1 MEMSPFLEL
10 LNTLNQ
16 QSSSKD
22 KKTLIRTAV
31 NHNLFTT
38 EQVVQLLENID
49 LTKDKL
55 GMLEVLRPHI
65 SDIENMFQ
73 IMDVFTF
80 AKDQKKASEI
90 LGQPEDVEAN
100 LRAKFVEEQKE
111 GCEKPMPMATSSFSG
126 LLNALDNQSFSKE
139 QLYVIE
145 LAAFRNAFTAEQV
158 VQILEK
164 FKFPRYRLRA
174 LKILRYRILDPE
186 NYFYLLQTFPRSLQK
201 KKASELLA

>member
-1 MEMSPFLEL
+1 METSQFLEL

-22 KKTLIRTAV
+22 KKTLIKTAV
-31 NHNLFTT
+31 NYNRFTT
-38 EQVVQLLENID
+38 EQVIQLLEPID
-49 LTKDKL
+49 LARDKL
-55 GMLEVLRPHI
+55 GTLEFLRPHI
-65 SDIENMFQ
+65 VDLENGFQ
-73 IMDVFTF
+73 IMDIFTF

-100 LRAKFVEEQKE
+100 LRAKFTEEQKE
-111 GCEKPMPMATSSFSG
+111 GAEKPTPMAISSFAG
-126 LLNALDNQSFSKE
+126 LLNTLDNYSFSKE

-186 NYFYLLQTFPRSLQK
+186 NYFYLLQVFPRSLQK
-201 KKASELLA
+201 KKASELLT

>member
-1 MEMSPFLEL
+1 MSQFLEL

-22 KKTLIRTAV
+22 KKTLIRTAA
-31 NHNLFTT
+31 NHNMFTT
-38 EQVVQLLENID
+38 DQVAQLLEGID
-49 LTKDKL
+49 LTRDKL
-55 GMLEVLRPHI
+55 DTLDVLRPHI

-80 AKDQKKASEI
+80 AKDQKKASAI
-90 LGQPEDVEAN
+90 LGQPDDVEAN
-100 LRAKFVEEQKE
+100 LRAKFTKEQKE
-111 GCEKPMPMATSSFSG
+111 RCEKLTPMATSSFSS
-126 LLNALDNQSFSKE
+126 LLSALDNHSFSKE

-174 LKILRYRILDPE
+174 LKILRYRIMDPE
-186 NYFYLLQTFPRSLQK
+186 NYFYLLQAFPRSMQK
-201 KKASELLA
+201 KKASELLT